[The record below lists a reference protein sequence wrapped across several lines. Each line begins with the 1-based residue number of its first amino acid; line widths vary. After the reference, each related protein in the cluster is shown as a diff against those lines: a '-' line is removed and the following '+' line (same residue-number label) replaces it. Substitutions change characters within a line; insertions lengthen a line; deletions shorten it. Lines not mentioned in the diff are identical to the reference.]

1 MSEIKSTLG
10 DFILGSNAALITSW
24 LPLDALLEDCAWT
37 TTPRAPN
44 LVASFF
50 GDAKSIRSVSLTG
63 FAAFILR

>member
-10 DFILGSNAALITSW
+10 DFILGSKAALIASW
-24 LPLDALLEDCAWT
+24 LLLDALLEGGAWP

-50 GDAKSIRSVSLTG
+50 GEAKSIRSVSLTIL
-63 FAAFILR
+63 AANILR